1 MKKELI
7 LAFNRKAVLEM
18 LEDIKHLPN
27 KEQPKEFLSK
37 WDIVNNVFIP
47 RCIAETS
54 SEYIHP
60 IPYFLIENQDG
71 EVLVYQRG
79 KGVGE
84 SRLLGNHS
92 VGFGGHVDLE
102 HTIEQ
107 QANSNHTILML
118 NASRSV
124 EMDEEVSYSNFCYE
138 TWFQDL
144 GVIYD
149 SSNEVGKVHLG
160 FVSVIRHLQKG
171 GSELTLNEGELINC
185 GWHNP
190 EDILEKHEQGSFNL
204 ENWSVTSL
212 QYLIESNQ

>member
-27 KEQPKEFLSK
+27 KEQPNEFLSK

-60 IPYFLIENQDG
+60 IPYFLIENQNG

-92 VGFGGHVDLE
+92 VGFGGHVDLQ
-102 HTIEQ
+102 HSIEQ
-107 QANSNHTILML
+107 QVDLGNTVLILTV
-118 NASRSV
+118 SKYV
-124 EMDEEVSYSNFCYE
+124 ELEEEISGDNFCYKE
-138 TWFQDL
+138 WFKDL

-160 FVSVIRHLQKG
+160 FVSVVRYLQKD
-171 GSELTLNEGELINC
+171 GSELTLNEDELINC
-185 GWHNP
+185 GWYNP
-190 EDILEKHEQGSFNL
+190 EDILEKHEQGGFNL
-204 ENWSVTSL
+204 ENWSVTAL
-212 QYLIESNQ
+212 QYLIESKL